1 MQFGGEGSIILD
13 VGRWVGMS
21 VLFKTSKQLVLDWG
35 TVTRIWVYLSNGY
48 ISAWVWQVDRRRC
61 MHGRASSVELCVRR
75 SKHFNHSVD

>member
-48 ISAWVWQVDRRRC
+48 ISA
-61 MHGRASSVELCVRR
+61 
-75 SKHFNHSVD
+75 